1 MSTTLLFVELLI
13 IGIQASVWLFLLSI
27 IMFGSNWLST
37 IINASMWETMTAV
50 ILLSFSYVI
59 GIIIDRI
66 ADLTFGKWD
75 KAMTNNAIPNPS
87 VPTAVIRYK
96 LGKDNENLNRQFE
109 YIRSRI
115 KISRASSI
123 NFALGTIFGIW
134 VVLQQI
140 TIPKERMAYIIA
152 ISIAGFLFTIGAVY
166 SWHELTRTYLSLLK
180 NGWDNYLHEKE
191 LAEDIKNIIRNEKK
205 KSNAMQKKAG

>member
-50 ILLSFSYVI
+50 ILLSFSYAI